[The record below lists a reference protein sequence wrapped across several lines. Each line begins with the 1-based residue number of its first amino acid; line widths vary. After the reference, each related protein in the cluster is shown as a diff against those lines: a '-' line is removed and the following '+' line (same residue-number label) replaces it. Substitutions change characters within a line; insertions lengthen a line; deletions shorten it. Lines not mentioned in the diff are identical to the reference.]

1 MVDLSK
7 ISSNNGKLDLL
18 FPGSTKKLGLRLEIT
33 PPDHPDRKQYIAS
46 QRDKHRF
53 LAQRGRPAQTA
64 DEVRWAKEMA
74 VISVVGLEWTEDDDG
89 NPGEW
94 QGAQPEFSKALVTE
108 MVEVDFILSQI
119 IAFGEDEKNFFQ
131 VSQRI

>member
-18 FPGSTKKLGLRLEIT
+18 YPGSTKKLGLQLEILA
-33 PPDHPDRKQYIAS
+33 PDHPDRKQYISS

-64 DEVRWAKEMA
+64 DEIRWAKEMA
-74 VISVVGLEWTEDDDG
+74 VLSVVGWTWSEDDDG
-89 NPGEW
+89 NPGAW
-94 QGAQPEFSKALVTE
+94 QGTQPEFSKALMTD
-108 MVEVDFILSQI
+108 MVELDFILSQI
-119 IAFGEDEKNFFQ
+119 IAFGEDEKNFFR
-131 VSQRI
+131 VSQRT